1 MMKKIIAFSLFIL
14 LMLFKGNSA
23 CAISLQCET
32 HVGNQSNT
40 MSLEVDW
47 SDLEIVINKCERL
60 QNEGKLTQMGTY
72 YVGQVK
78 TWDSND
84 DELLLA
90 LAKLTNNICDILN
103 KYNWSLA
110 TNTNMNNFINNM
122 SESYTLTSLDL
133 ELKTLRVHFALKA
146 SQLGNTEAKQLL
158 QLWQIQSQIKN
169 SANGNLNNNNSN
181 NSSRINQ
188 LLNNIATYEK
198 RIREVETQI
207 GSGITTRIMGN
218 QIISSYQQMIED
230 AKQDLRNLGYS
241 IY

>member
-110 TNTNMNNFINNM
+110 TNTNMNNNTNGSIV
-122 SESYTLTSLDL
+122 DL
-133 ELKTLRVHFALKA
+133 L
-146 SQLGNTEAKQLL
+146 
-158 QLWQIQSQIKN
+158 
-169 SANGNLNNNNSN
+169 
-181 NSSRINQ
+181 
-188 LLNNIATYEK
+188 K
-198 RIREVETQI
+198 RIDKMQKDAITANAV
-207 GSGITTRIMGN
+207 GSCNTC
-218 QIISSYQQMIED
+218 IIVDCWYISWFI
-230 AKQDLRNLGYS
+230 LGR
-241 IY
+241 

>member
-1 MMKKIIAFSLFIL
+1 MKKIIAFSLFIL

-103 KYNWSLA
+103 KYN
-110 TNTNMNNFINNM
+110 
-122 SESYTLTSLDL
+122 
-133 ELKTLRVHFALKA
+133 
-146 SQLGNTEAKQLL
+146 
-158 QLWQIQSQIKN
+158 
-169 SANGNLNNNNSN
+169 
-181 NSSRINQ
+181 
-188 LLNNIATYEK
+188 
-198 RIREVETQI
+198 
-207 GSGITTRIMGN
+207 
-218 QIISSYQQMIED
+218 
-230 AKQDLRNLGYS
+230 
-241 IY
+241 